1 MIIRKDDIMKK
12 LEMYKKLSE
21 EDKNNLTSYCMYRSI
36 FTIARNYNKELS
48 DDEVERLEE
57 LANYIYLKDEYY
69 NFSSGRISD
78 FLTQCY
84 VEKDISLDKLE
95 EQSWNDVLEAIDN
108 DDLDFISDNEEEM
121 ER

>member
-1 MIIRKDDIMKK
+1 MNK

-36 FTIARNYNKELS
+36 YTIARNNNRNLS
-48 DDEVERLEE
+48 NEEVERLEE

-69 NFSSGRISD
+69 NFSDTRISD
-78 FLTQCY
+78 FLTECY
-84 VEKDISLDKLE
+84 IEKNISLDRLE
-95 EQSWNDVLEAIDN
+95 EQSWNYVLEAIDN
-108 DDLDFISDNEEEM
+108 NNLDFISENNDEM

>member
-1 MIIRKDDIMKK
+1 MKK

-21 EDKNNLTSYCMYRSI
+21 EDKNNLTSYYIYKSI
-36 FTIARNYNKELS
+36 FTIAKNYDKELS

-57 LANYIYLKDEYY
+57 LANHIYLKDEYY

-84 VEKDISLDKLE
+84 VEKGISLDKLE
-95 EQSWNDVLEAIDN
+95 EQSWNDVLEAIDSN
-108 DDLDFISDNEEEM
+108 DLTFISDNEEEM

>member
-1 MIIRKDDIMKK
+1 MKK

-21 EDKNNLTSYCMYRSI
+21 EDKNNLTSYYIYKSI
-36 FTIARNYNKELS
+36 FTIAKNYDKELS
-48 DDEVERLEE
+48 DDEVERIEE

-69 NFSSGRISD
+69 NFSDARISD

-84 VEKDISLDKLE
+84 VEKGISLDKLE
-95 EQSWNDVLEAIDN
+95 EQPWNDVLEAIDN